1 MTSARQRAANQRNAR
16 KSTGPRTIAGKARAS
31 KNAFRH
37 GFTARRV
44 FSASLSVQI
53 EDLSRSLASGNEVIS
68 IADRRSIA
76 EAECLLRQV
85 RTTSARFFDGLAAAG
100 TGSSLDRHVALSELG
115 KLMRYQRRLRER
127 RDSILKKYNP

>member
-16 KSTGPRTIAGKARAS
+16 KSTGPRTIGGKVRAR

-44 FSASLSVQI
+44 FSASLLVQI
-53 EDLSRSLASGNEVIS
+53 EDLSRSLASGNEDIS